1 MPVEIANLQEK
12 VEVPA
17 GMIAALDD
25 VVRAGLVRE
34 GLDPSAVEA
43 SIALVDDERIRELN
57 SRYRGVDSATDV
69 LSFTMGDGEAPG
81 EPALL
86 GDVVISLE
94 TASRQTHNS
103 GELLSRTMLLAVH
116 GLLHLLG
123 YDHETGED
131 AKEMQAH
138 EREILAK
145 VALRGDGSD
154 AG

>member
-1 MPVEIANLQEK
+1 MPVEIANLQDK
-12 VEVPA
+12 VEAPA

-25 VVRAGLVRE
+25 IVRAGLMHE
-34 GLDPSAVEA
+34 GLDPSAVEV

-57 SRYRGVDSATDV
+57 SRYRGVNSVTDV
-69 LSFTMGDGEAPG
+69 LSFTMGNVEVPG

-94 TASRQTHNS
+94 TASREARTP
-103 GELLSRTMLLAVH
+103 GEFVSRTMLLAVH

-123 YDHETGED
+123 YDHETDED
-131 AKEMQAH
+131 TEEMQAH
-138 EREILAK
+138 EKDVLQK
-145 VALRGDGSD
+145 FALRGDGSD

>member
-17 GMIAALDD
+17 GMFTALDD
-25 VVRAGLVRE
+25 VVRAGLVHE
-34 GLDPSAVEA
+34 GLDPSAVEV

-57 SRYRGVDSATDV
+57 SRYRGVASATDV
-69 LSFTMGDGEAPG
+69 LSFTMDNCDAPG

-94 TASRQTHNS
+94 TASREMRNS
-103 GELLSRTMLLAVH
+103 GELLSRTVLLAVH

-123 YDHETGED
+123 YDHETDED
-131 AKEMQAH
+131 AEEMQAH
-138 EREILAK
+138 ESDILAK
-145 VALRGDGSD
+145 IALRGDGE
-154 AG
+154 

>member
-1 MPVEIANLQEK
+1 MPVEIVNLQEK

-17 GMIAALDD
+17 EMIAALDD
-25 VVRAGLVRE
+25 VVRAGLVHE
-34 GLDPSAVEA
+34 GLDPSAVEV

-69 LSFTMGDGEAPG
+69 LSFTMDNGEAPG

-94 TASRQTHNS
+94 TASREARNL
-103 GELLSRTMLLAVH
+103 GELLSRTLLLAVH

-123 YDHETGED
+123 YDHETDED
-131 AKEMQAH
+131 AEEMQTH
-138 EREILAK
+138 EKDVLAK

-154 AG
+154 GG